1 MSRTFEIIWSILSQI
16 HSLINYV
23 QEDVLPNIRC
33 FLFPI
38 ISLQLLSFPT
48 LLATGSPSLSLWV
61 TSPHSNYAYLY
72 VCFTTY
78 YSSTMHARYTY
89 FNRILKYYVSLWSLY
104 IYRFQALLFLFFII
118 YIKIYQRVN
127 ILA

>member
-1 MSRTFEIIWSILSQI
+1 MYLCINKLWLSVFRTFEIIWSILLQI
-16 HSLINYV
+16 HSWINHV
-23 QEDVLPNIRC
+23 QEDVLPSIRC
-33 FLFPI
+33 FLFPT

-61 TSPHSNYAYLY
+61 TSPYSNYAYLY

-89 FNRILKYYVSLWSLY
+89 FNHILKYIMCPYDLFTFADSKLY
-104 IYRFQALLFLFFII
+104 FSYSS
-118 YIKIYQRVN
+118 
-127 ILA
+127 